1 MLLRR
6 RAFGKPDLAETRYP
20 MFQALKTV
28 ASLLLGAGI
37 LILGNGLV
45 GIVLPVRMSLEHV
58 PTEISGL
65 VMSAY
70 YGGLVCG
77 CLWGQGVI
85 SRVGHIRAFAAFA
98 AGVAATTLIFPL
110 WFNPIAWA
118 VLRIIVGF
126 LMAGLFFTIE
136 SWLNLRSTK
145 KTRGQVLSLYMI
157 TSYLASVLG
166 QLLVNVWSVRGLELF
181 CLGAMLLCVSL
192 VPVVLT
198 KVAGPEMDRTSRLS
212 IARLYRLS
220 PLGVVASLGAGLISG
235 AFYGMG
241 PVFAAGIGM
250 SIFAI
255 SIFMGIA
262 LLGGLLMQWPIGLL
276 SDKYDRR
283 TVLLFVLI
291 AIAAACLLAFAL
303 SSAPHAS
310 AWLLLLTGLYGG
322 GAAAV
327 YPLAVAHA
335 FDYVERDHMVAASAG
350 MLLSWSIGATAGPL
364 LASLAMAEGGDW
376 TLYLYLAGMSGTLAF
391 FTRYRM
397 GRRTAL
403 PAAEQAKFAPR
414 GEGTVAGTLDPRA
427 KPAKA

>member
-1 MLLRR
+1 
-6 RAFGKPDLAETRYP
+6 

-58 PTEISGL
+58 PTEFSGL

-85 SRVGHIRAFAAFA
+85 ARVGHIRAFAAFA

-110 WFNPIAWA
+110 WFDPIAWA
-118 VLRIIVGF
+118 ALRIIVGF

-136 SWLNLRSTK
+136 SWLNLRSSK
-145 KTRGQVLSLYMI
+145 KTRGQILSLYMV
-157 TSYLASVLG
+157 TNYLASMLG
-166 QLLVNVWSVRGLELF
+166 QLLVNVWSVKGLELF

-198 KVAGPEMDRTSRLS
+198 RVAGPDIDRTSRLS
-212 IARLYRLS
+212 IARLYRVS

-241 PVFAAGIGM
+241 AVFGAGIGM
-250 SIFAI
+250 SIFTI
-255 SIFMGIA
+255 SVFMGIT
-262 LLGGLLMQWPIGLL
+262 LLGGLSMQWPIGLL
-276 SDKYDRR
+276 SDRYDRR
-283 TVLLFVLI
+283 TVLLWVLI
-291 AIAAACLLAFAL
+291 VIATTCLLEFAL
-303 SSAPHAS
+303 SRTAHATT
-310 AWLLLLTGLYGG
+310 WLLVLTGLFG
-322 GAAAV
+322 GAAATI

-335 FDYVERDHMVAASAG
+335 FDYVEREQMVAASAG
-350 MLLSWSIGATAGPL
+350 MLLSWAIGATAGPL
-364 LASLAMAEGGDW
+364 LASLLMSREGDW
-376 TLYLYLAGMSGTLAF
+376 SLLLYLAGVSGALAV

-397 GRRTAL
+397 GRRMAL
-403 PAAEQAKFAPR
+403 PPAEQAKFAPR

-427 KPAKA
+427 KPVKA

>member
-1 MLLRR
+1 MLN
-6 RAFGKPDLAETRYP
+6 
-20 MFQALKTV
+20 ALKQV

-37 LILGNGLV
+37 LILGNGLI

-58 PTEISGL
+58 PTEFSGL

-98 AGVAATTLIFPL
+98 GGVAATTLLFPL
-110 WFNPIAWA
+110 WFDPIVWA
-118 VLRIIVGF
+118 VLRIAIGF

-145 KTRGQVLSLYMI
+145 KTRGQILSLYMV

-166 QLLVNVWSVRGLELF
+166 QMLVNVWSVKGLELF
-181 CLGAMLLCVSL
+181 SLGAMLLCVSL

-198 KVAGPEMDRTSRLS
+198 RVAGPDMDKVARLS
-212 IARLYRLS
+212 IAKLYRIS
-220 PLGVVASLGAGLISG
+220 PLGVVASLGSGLISG

-241 PVFAAGIGM
+241 PVFGAGIGM
-250 SIFAI
+250 SVFFI
-255 SIFMGIA
+255 SIFMGIT
-262 LLGGLLMQWPIGLL
+262 LMGGLLIQWPIGWL

-283 TVLLFVLI
+283 TVLLAVLI
-291 AIAAACLLAFAL
+291 AIATTSLIEYTLSRTSHATSALLIM
-303 SSAPHAS
+303 
-310 AWLLLLTGLYGG
+310 TGLFGG
-322 GAAAV
+322 CAATV

-364 LASLAMAEGGDW
+364 LASLMMSRGNDW
-376 TLYLYLAGMSGTLAF
+376 ALFLYLAAVAGALAA

-397 GRRTAL
+397 GRRVAL
-403 PAAEQAKFAPR
+403 PSAEQAKFAPR
-414 GEGTVAGTLDPRA
+414 GEGNVAGTLDPRA
-427 KPAKA
+427 KPAKAG

>member
-1 MLLRR
+1 M
-6 RAFGKPDLAETRYP
+6 Y
-20 MFQALKTV
+20 QALKTV

-58 PTEISGL
+58 PTEFSGL

-85 SRVGHIRAFAAFA
+85 ARVGHIRAFAAFA
-98 AGVAATTLIFPL
+98 AGVAATTLTFPL

-118 VLRIIVGF
+118 LLRIIVGF

-136 SWLNLRSTK
+136 SWLNLRSSK
-145 KTRGQVLSLYMI
+145 KTRGQILSLYMV
-157 TSYLASVLG
+157 TNYLASMLG
-166 QLLVNVWSVRGLELF
+166 QLLVNVWSVKGLELF

-198 KVAGPEMDRTSRLS
+198 RVAGPDIDRTSRLS
-212 IARLYRLS
+212 IARLYRVS

-241 PVFAAGIGM
+241 AVFGAGIGM

-255 SIFMGIA
+255 SVFMGIT
-262 LLGGLLMQWPIGLL
+262 LLGGLSMQWPIGLL

-283 TVLLFVLI
+283 TVLLWVLI
-291 AIAAACLLAFAL
+291 VIATTCLLEFTL
-303 SSAPHAS
+303 SRTAHATT
-310 AWLLLLTGLYGG
+310 WLLVLTGLFG
-322 GAAAV
+322 GAAATI

-335 FDYVERDHMVAASAG
+335 FDYVEREQMVAASAG
-350 MLLSWSIGATAGPL
+350 MLLSWAIGATAGPL
-364 LASLAMAEGGDW
+364 LASLLMSSGGDW
-376 TLYLYLAGMSGTLAF
+376 SLFLYLAGVSGALAA

-403 PAAEQAKFAPR
+403 PTAEQAKFAPR

-427 KPAKA
+427 KPVKA

>member
-1 MLLRR
+1 
-6 RAFGKPDLAETRYP
+6 

-58 PTEISGL
+58 PTEFSGL

-85 SRVGHIRAFAAFA
+85 ARVGHIRAFAAFA

-110 WFNPIAWA
+110 WFDPIAWA
-118 VLRIIVGF
+118 ALRIIVGF

-136 SWLNLRSTK
+136 SWLNLRSSK
-145 KTRGQVLSLYMI
+145 KTRGQILSLYMV
-157 TSYLASVLG
+157 TNYLASMLG
-166 QLLVNVWSVRGLELF
+166 QLLVNVWSVKGLELF

-198 KVAGPEMDRTSRLS
+198 RVAGPDIDRTSRLS
-212 IARLYRLS
+212 IARLYRVS

-241 PVFAAGIGM
+241 AVFGAGIGM

-255 SIFMGIA
+255 SVFMGIT
-262 LLGGLLMQWPIGLL
+262 LLGGLSMQWPIGLL
-276 SDKYDRR
+276 SDRYDRR
-283 TVLLFVLI
+283 TVLLWVLI
-291 AIAAACLLAFAL
+291 IIATTCLLEFAL
-303 SSAPHAS
+303 SRTAHATT
-310 AWLLLLTGLYGG
+310 WLLVLTGLFG
-322 GAAAV
+322 GAAATI

-335 FDYVERDHMVAASAG
+335 FDYVEREQMVAASAG
-350 MLLSWSIGATAGPL
+350 MLLSWAIGATAGPL
-364 LASLAMAEGGDW
+364 LASLLMSREGDW
-376 TLYLYLAGMSGTLAF
+376 SLLLYLAGVSGALAV

-397 GRRTAL
+397 GRRMAL
-403 PAAEQAKFAPR
+403 PPAEQAKFAPR

-427 KPAKA
+427 KPVKA

>member
-1 MLLRR
+1 
-6 RAFGKPDLAETRYP
+6 

-58 PTEISGL
+58 PTEFSGL

-85 SRVGHIRAFAAFA
+85 ARVGHIRAFAAFA

-110 WFNPIAWA
+110 WFDPIAWA
-118 VLRIIVGF
+118 ALRIIVGF

-136 SWLNLRSTK
+136 SWLNLRSSK
-145 KTRGQVLSLYMI
+145 KTRGQILSLYMV
-157 TSYLASVLG
+157 TNYLASMLG
-166 QLLVNVWSVRGLELF
+166 QLLVNVWSVKGLELF

-198 KVAGPEMDRTSRLS
+198 RVAGPDIDRTSRLS
-212 IARLYRLS
+212 IARLYRVS

-241 PVFAAGIGM
+241 AVFGAGIGM

-255 SIFMGIA
+255 SVLMGIT
-262 LLGGLLMQWPIGLL
+262 LLGGLSMQWPIGLL
-276 SDKYDRR
+276 SDRYDRR
-283 TVLLFVLI
+283 TVLLWVLI
-291 AIAAACLLAFAL
+291 VIATTCLLEFAL
-303 SSAPHAS
+303 SRTAHATT
-310 AWLLLLTGLYGG
+310 WLLVLTGLFG
-322 GAAAV
+322 GAAATI

-335 FDYVERDHMVAASAG
+335 FDYVEREQMVAASAG
-350 MLLSWSIGATAGPL
+350 MLLSWAIGATAGPL
-364 LASLAMAEGGDW
+364 LASLLMSRGGDW
-376 TLYLYLAGMSGTLAF
+376 SLLLYLAGVSGALAV

-397 GRRTAL
+397 GRRMAL
-403 PAAEQAKFAPR
+403 PPAEQAKFAPR

-427 KPAKA
+427 KPVKA

>member
-1 MLLRR
+1 
-6 RAFGKPDLAETRYP
+6 
-20 MFQALKTV
+20 MFEALKTV

-58 PTEISGL
+58 PTEFSGL

-85 SRVGHIRAFAAFA
+85 ARVGHIRAFAAFA

-118 VLRIIVGF
+118 MLRIIVGF

-136 SWLNLRSTK
+136 SWLNLRSSK
-145 KTRGQVLSLYMI
+145 KTRGQILSLYMV
-157 TSYLASVLG
+157 TNYLASMLG
-166 QLLVNVWSVRGLELF
+166 QLLVNVWSVKGLELF

-198 KVAGPEMDRTSRLS
+198 RVAGPDIDRTSRLS
-212 IARLYRLS
+212 IARLYRVS

-241 PVFAAGIGM
+241 AVFGAGIGM

-255 SIFMGIA
+255 SVFMGIT
-262 LLGGLLMQWPIGLL
+262 LLGGLSMQWPIGLL

-283 TVLLFVLI
+283 TVLLWVLI
-291 AIAAACLLAFAL
+291 VISTTCLLEFAL
-303 SSAPHAS
+303 SRTAHATT
-310 AWLLLLTGLYGG
+310 WLLVLTGLFG
-322 GAAAV
+322 GAAATI

-335 FDYVERDHMVAASAG
+335 FDYVEREQMVAASAG
-350 MLLSWSIGATAGPL
+350 MLLSWAIGATAGPL
-364 LASLAMAEGGDW
+364 LASLMMSRGGDW
-376 TLYLYLAGMSGTLAF
+376 SLFLYLAGVSGALAA

-403 PAAEQAKFAPR
+403 PTAEQAKFAPR

-427 KPAKA
+427 KLVKA

>member
-1 MLLRR
+1 
-6 RAFGKPDLAETRYP
+6 

-58 PTEISGL
+58 PTEFSGL

-85 SRVGHIRAFAAFA
+85 ARVGHIRAFAAFA

-110 WFNPIAWA
+110 WFDPIAWA
-118 VLRIIVGF
+118 ALRIIVGF

-136 SWLNLRSTK
+136 SWLNLRSSK
-145 KTRGQVLSLYMI
+145 KTRGQILSLYMV
-157 TSYLASVLG
+157 TNYLASMLG
-166 QLLVNVWSVRGLELF
+166 QLLVNVWSVKGLELF

-198 KVAGPEMDRTSRLS
+198 RVAGPDIDRTSRLS
-212 IARLYRLS
+212 IARLYRVS

-241 PVFAAGIGM
+241 AVFGAGIGM

-255 SIFMGIA
+255 SVFMGIT
-262 LLGGLLMQWPIGLL
+262 LLGGLSMQWPIGLL
-276 SDKYDRR
+276 SDRYDRR
-283 TVLLFVLI
+283 TVLLWVLI
-291 AIAAACLLAFAL
+291 VIATTCLLEFAL
-303 SSAPHAS
+303 SRTAHATT
-310 AWLLLLTGLYGG
+310 WLLVLTGLFG
-322 GAAAV
+322 GAAATI

-335 FDYVERDHMVAASAG
+335 FDYVEREQMVAASAG
-350 MLLSWSIGATAGPL
+350 MLLSWAIGATAGPL
-364 LASLAMAEGGDW
+364 LASLLMSRGGDW
-376 TLYLYLAGMSGTLAF
+376 SLLLYLAGVSGALAV

-397 GRRTAL
+397 GRRMAL
-403 PAAEQAKFAPR
+403 PPAEQAKFAPR

-427 KPAKA
+427 KPVKA

>member
-1 MLLRR
+1 ML
-6 RAFGKPDLAETRYP
+6 
-20 MFQALKTV
+20 QALRHV
-28 ASLLLGAGI
+28 ASLLAGAGI
-37 LILGNGLV
+37 LILGNGLI

-58 PTEISGL
+58 PTEFSGL

-98 AGVAATTLIFPL
+98 GGVAATTLLFPL
-110 WFNPIAWA
+110 WFDPIVWS
-118 VLRIIVGF
+118 VLRIVIGF

-145 KTRGQVLSLYMI
+145 KTRGQILSLYMF

-166 QLLVNVWSVRGLELF
+166 QLLVNVWSVKGLELF
-181 CLGAMLLCVSL
+181 SLGAMLLCVSL

-198 KVAGPEMDRTSRLS
+198 RVAGPDMDKTSRLS
-212 IARLYRLS
+212 IRRLYGIS
-220 PLGVVASLGAGLISG
+220 PLGVVASLGSGLISG

-241 PVFAAGIGM
+241 PVFGAEVGM
-250 SIFAI
+250 SVFLI
-255 SIFMGIA
+255 SVFMGIT
-262 LLGGLLMQWPIGLL
+262 LLGGLVMQWPIGWL

-283 TVLLFVLI
+283 TVLLCVLI
-291 AIAAACLLAFAL
+291 AISTTALLEYAL
-303 SSAPHAS
+303 SRTSHATTGV
-310 AWLLLLTGLYGG
+310 LVMTGLFGG
-322 GAAAV
+322 CAATV

-364 LASLAMAEGGDW
+364 LASLMMSRGNEWA
-376 TLYLYLAGMSGTLAF
+376 LFLYLAAVAGALAA

-403 PAAEQAKFAPR
+403 PSAEQAKFAPR
-414 GEGTVAGTLDPRA
+414 GEGNVAGTLDPRA

>member
-1 MLLRR
+1 
-6 RAFGKPDLAETRYP
+6 

-58 PTEISGL
+58 PTEFSGL

-85 SRVGHIRAFAAFA
+85 ARVGHIRAFAAFA

-110 WFNPIAWA
+110 WFDPIAWA
-118 VLRIIVGF
+118 ALRIIVGF

-136 SWLNLRSTK
+136 SWLNLRSSK
-145 KTRGQVLSLYMI
+145 KTRGQILSLYMV
-157 TSYLASVLG
+157 TNYLASMLG
-166 QLLVNVWSVRGLELF
+166 QLLVNVWSVKGLELF

-198 KVAGPEMDRTSRLS
+198 RVAGPDIDRTSRLS
-212 IARLYRLS
+212 IARLYRVS

-241 PVFAAGIGM
+241 AVFGAGIGM

-255 SIFMGIA
+255 SVFMGIT
-262 LLGGLLMQWPIGLL
+262 LLGGLSMQWPIGLL

-283 TVLLFVLI
+283 TVLLWVLI
-291 AIAAACLLAFAL
+291 VIVTTCLLEYAL
-303 SSAPHAS
+303 SRTVHATT
-310 AWLLLLTGLYGG
+310 WLLVLTGLFG
-322 GAAAV
+322 GAAATI

-335 FDYVERDHMVAASAG
+335 FDYVEREQMVAASAG
-350 MLLSWSIGATAGPL
+350 MLLSWAIGATAGPL
-364 LASLAMAEGGDW
+364 LASLMMSRGGDW
-376 TLYLYLAGMSGTLAF
+376 SLFLYLAGVSGVLAA

-403 PAAEQAKFAPR
+403 PTAEQAKFAPR

-427 KPAKA
+427 KPVKV

>member
-1 MLLRR
+1 ML
-6 RAFGKPDLAETRYP
+6 
-20 MFQALKTV
+20 QALRHV
-28 ASLLLGAGI
+28 ASLLAGAGI
-37 LILGNGLV
+37 LILGNGLI

-58 PTEISGL
+58 PTEFSGL

-98 AGVAATTLIFPL
+98 GGVAATTLLFPL
-110 WFNPIAWA
+110 WFDPIVWS
-118 VLRIIVGF
+118 VLRIVIGF

-145 KTRGQVLSLYMI
+145 KTRGQILSLYMF

-166 QLLVNVWSVRGLELF
+166 QLLVNVWSVKGLELF
-181 CLGAMLLCVSL
+181 SLGAMLLCVSL

-198 KVAGPEMDRTSRLS
+198 RVAGPDMDKTSRLS
-212 IARLYRLS
+212 IRRLYGIS
-220 PLGVVASLGAGLISG
+220 PLGVVASLGSGLISG

-241 PVFAAGIGM
+241 PVFGAEVGL
-250 SIFAI
+250 SVFLI
-255 SIFMGIA
+255 SVFMGIT
-262 LLGGLLMQWPIGLL
+262 LLGGLVMQWPIGWL

-283 TVLLFVLI
+283 TVLLCVLI
-291 AIAAACLLAFAL
+291 AISTTALLEYAL
-303 SSAPHAS
+303 SRTSHATTGV
-310 AWLLLLTGLYGG
+310 LVMTGLFGG
-322 GAAAV
+322 CAATV

-364 LASLAMAEGGDW
+364 LASLMMSRGNEWA
-376 TLYLYLAGMSGTLAF
+376 LFLYLAAVAGALAA

-403 PAAEQAKFAPR
+403 PSAEQAKFAPR
-414 GEGTVAGTLDPRA
+414 GEGNVAGTLDPRA

>member
-1 MLLRR
+1 ML
-6 RAFGKPDLAETRYP
+6 
-20 MFQALKTV
+20 QALKTV

-58 PTEISGL
+58 PTEFSGL

-85 SRVGHIRAFAAFA
+85 ARVGHIRAFAAFA

-110 WFNPIAWA
+110 WFDPITWA
-118 VLRIIVGF
+118 LLRIVVGF

-136 SWLNLRSTK
+136 SWLNLRSNK
-145 KTRGQVLSLYMI
+145 RNRGQILSLYMV
-157 TSYLASVLG
+157 TNYLASMLG
-166 QLLVNVWSVRGLELF
+166 QLLVNVWSVKGLELF
-181 CLGAMLLCVSL
+181 CLGAMLLCLSL

-198 KVAGPEMDRTSRLS
+198 KIAGPEMDRTARLS
-212 IARLYRLS
+212 IARLYRIS
-220 PLGVVASLGAGLISG
+220 PLGVVTSLGAGLVSG

-241 PVFAAGIGM
+241 AVFGAGIGM
-250 SIFAI
+250 SILAI
-255 SIFMGIA
+255 SVFMGIA

-283 TVLLFVLI
+283 TVLLWVLI
-291 AIAAACLLAFAL
+291 AMATTCLLAYAL
-303 SSAPHAS
+303 SGTSHAT
-310 AWLLLLTGLYGG
+310 AYLLILIGIFG
-322 GAAAV
+322 GAAATV

-335 FDYVERDHMVAASAG
+335 FDYVEREHMVAASAG
-350 MLLSWSIGATAGPL
+350 MLLAWSIGATAGPL
-364 LASLAMAEGGDW
+364 LASISMSRGGDW
-376 TLYLYLAGMSGTLAF
+376 ALFLYLAGISGALAI

-397 GRRTAL
+397 GRRAAL
-403 PAAEQAKFAPR
+403 PSADQAKFAPR
-414 GEGTVAGTLDPRA
+414 GEGTVAGELDPRA
-427 KPAKA
+427 KPVKA

>member
-1 MLLRR
+1 ML
-6 RAFGKPDLAETRYP
+6 
-20 MFQALKTV
+20 QALKHV

-37 LILGNGLV
+37 LILGNGLI

-58 PTEISGL
+58 PTEFSGL

-98 AGVAATTLIFPL
+98 GGVAATTLLFPL
-110 WFNPIAWA
+110 WFNPIVWA
-118 VLRIIVGF
+118 LLRIVIGF

-145 KTRGQVLSLYMI
+145 QNRGQILSLYMF

-166 QLLVNVWSVRGLELF
+166 QFLVNVWSVKGLELF
-181 CLGAMLLCVSL
+181 SLGAMLLCVSL

-198 KVAGPEMDRTSRLS
+198 RVAGPDMDKTSRLS
-212 IARLYRLS
+212 IRKLYKLS
-220 PLGVVASLGAGLISG
+220 PLGVVASLGSGLISG
-235 AFYGMG
+235 AIYGMG
-241 PVFAAGIGM
+241 PVFGAGIGM
-250 SIFAI
+250 SIFLI
-255 SIFMGIA
+255 SVFMGIT
-262 LLGGLLMQWPIGLL
+262 LLGGLVMQWPIGWL

-283 TVLLFVLI
+283 TVLLCVLI
-291 AIAAACLLAFAL
+291 ALATTALLEYAL
-303 SSAPHAS
+303 SRTSHATTGV
-310 AWLLLLTGLYGG
+310 LVLTGLFGG
-322 GAAAV
+322 CAATV

-335 FDYVERDHMVAASAG
+335 FDYVERDQMVAASAG

-364 LASLAMAEGGDW
+364 LASLMMSGGDDW
-376 TLYLYLAGMSGTLAF
+376 ALFLYLAAVSGALSA

-403 PAAEQAKFAPR
+403 PSAEQAKFAPR
-414 GEGTVAGTLDPRA
+414 GEGNVAGTLDPRA
-427 KPAKA
+427 KPVKA

>member
-1 MLLRR
+1 ML
-6 RAFGKPDLAETRYP
+6 
-20 MFQALKTV
+20 QALKHV
-28 ASLLLGAGI
+28 ASLLAGAGI
-37 LILGNGLV
+37 LILGNGLI

-58 PTEISGL
+58 PTEFSGL

-98 AGVAATTLIFPL
+98 GGVAATTLLFPL
-110 WFNPIAWA
+110 WFDPIVWA
-118 VLRIIVGF
+118 VLRIAIGF

-136 SWLNLRSTK
+136 SWLNLRSSK
-145 KTRGQVLSLYMI
+145 KTRGQILSLYMF

-166 QLLVNVWSVRGLELF
+166 QLLVNVWSVKGPELF
-181 CLGAMLLCVSL
+181 SLGAMLLCVSL

-198 KVAGPEMDRTSRLS
+198 RVAGPDMDKTSRLS
-212 IARLYRLS
+212 IRRLYSIS
-220 PLGVVASLGAGLISG
+220 PLGVVTSLGSGLISG

-241 PVFAAGIGM
+241 PVFGAEVGM
-250 SIFAI
+250 SIFLI
-255 SIFMGIA
+255 SVFMGIT
-262 LLGGLLMQWPIGLL
+262 LLGGLVMQWPIGWL

-283 TVLLFVLI
+283 TVLLWVLI
-291 AIAAACLLAFAL
+291 AISTAALLEYAL
-303 SSAPHAS
+303 SRTSHAT
-310 AWLLLLTGLYGG
+310 AGVLVMTGLFGG
-322 GAAAV
+322 CAATV

-335 FDYVERDHMVAASAG
+335 FDYVERDQMVAASAG

-364 LASLAMAEGGDW
+364 LASMMMSGGNEW
-376 TLYLYLAGMSGTLAF
+376 ALFLYLAAVAGALAA

-403 PAAEQAKFAPR
+403 PSAEQAKFAPR
-414 GEGTVAGTLDPRA
+414 GEGNVAGTLDPRA
-427 KPAKA
+427 KPAKV

>member
-1 MLLRR
+1 
-6 RAFGKPDLAETRYP
+6 

-58 PTEISGL
+58 PTEFSGL

-85 SRVGHIRAFAAFA
+85 ARVGHIRAFAAFA

-110 WFNPIAWA
+110 WFDPIAWA
-118 VLRIIVGF
+118 ALRIIVGF

-136 SWLNLRSTK
+136 SWLNLRSSK
-145 KTRGQVLSLYMI
+145 KTRGQILSLYMV
-157 TSYLASVLG
+157 TNYLASMLG
-166 QLLVNVWSVRGLELF
+166 QLLVNVWSVKGLELF

-198 KVAGPEMDRTSRLS
+198 RVAGPDIDRTSRLS
-212 IARLYRLS
+212 IARLYRVS

-241 PVFAAGIGM
+241 AVFGAGIGM

-255 SIFMGIA
+255 SVFMGIT
-262 LLGGLLMQWPIGLL
+262 LLGGLSMQWPIGLL
-276 SDKYDRR
+276 SDRYDRR
-283 TVLLFVLI
+283 TVLLWVLI
-291 AIAAACLLAFAL
+291 VIATTCLLEFAL
-303 SSAPHAS
+303 SRTAHATT
-310 AWLLLLTGLYGG
+310 WLLVLTGLFG
-322 GAAAV
+322 GAAATI

-335 FDYVERDHMVAASAG
+335 FDYVEREQMVAASAG
-350 MLLSWSIGATAGPL
+350 MLLSWAIGATAGPL
-364 LASLAMAEGGDW
+364 LASLLMSREGDW
-376 TLYLYLAGMSGTLAF
+376 SLLLYLAGVSGALAV

-397 GRRTAL
+397 GRRMAL
-403 PAAEQAKFAPR
+403 PPAEQAKFAPR

-427 KPAKA
+427 KPVKA